1 MDEKN
6 KFPQE
11 EEFTLEDILQEFG
24 SFEDANAQQELPE
37 EEDVR
42 VWDGQVPAEPVSPV
56 DPQDTVPLNEITQA
70 VQQAEEKS
78 ADATQRFTPVSE
90 PVEQTADATQ
100 RFAPVGE
107 WSEEAQEPVVPVQ
120 EETVEPFSQEW
131 EPEYEEPMG
140 EYIPPEP
147 IVFRP
152 KNRLRE
158 LKHKLVEGPEKRY
171 YELLEKGLGKLQ
183 VAIFC
188 CLIVTALA
196 AGSTAM
202 YALNIVGSA
211 RMKTLVFGQ
220 LLFLLL
226 SAMLGSYQ
234 LLEGVADMFRKRF
247 SLNSLL
253 VLSFLACLA
262 DGVLC
267 LKTLQVPCCGVFSLN
282 VTMSLWSTFQ
292 KRKTEMSQMDTM
304 RKATQ
309 LDGVKGCADGYE
321 GRTVLVRQEGQVED
335 FMDSYAQPSGLE
347 KTFCVYALA
356 ALLVSLC
363 VAIIALVMGD
373 IYQGIHTL
381 CAALLVA
388 IPATAFVTFSRPM
401 ALLER
406 RLHKLGAVLC
416 GWQGVK
422 ALSRPVVFPLTDTD
436 LFPAGSAKLNGVKFY
451 GQREPDQVIAYA
463 AALICADGGGMAP
476 LFSQLLE
483 SRSGYHYEA
492 EQLQSYSGGI
502 GGEVCGESVL
512 AGTLSFVQSMGVD
525 MPEGTRVSQ
534 AVYVVIDGSLAG
546 VFAVSYTKTKMAAAG
561 LTTLCAYRGLTPAL
575 TAGDFML
582 TEGFLRSKFGVN
594 TRRIAFLSRQ
604 DKDRIRSLEPEEES
618 PSLAMTTREG
628 LAGAAFAVTGA
639 RALKLASICG
649 LVIHMLGG
657 ILGLLI
663 VLALTVVGAQH
674 LLTPANLLLFELIW
688 LIPGLLI
695 TEWTRNV

>member
-1 MDEKN
+1 MDE
-6 KFPQE
+6 QE
-11 EEFTLEDILQEFG
+11 KRPLEEVFTLEDILKEFG
-24 SFEDANAQQELPE
+24 SFEDTNAPQP

-42 VWDGQVPAEPVSPV
+42 VWDGQIPDGPPAPA
-56 DPQDTVPLNEITQA
+56 DPQDTVRLEEITHA
-70 VQQAEEKS
+70 VRQLEE
-78 ADATQRFTPVSE
+78 VSDE
-90 PVEQTADATQ
+90 TQ
-100 RFAPVGE
+100 RFAPVGMPDA
-107 WSEEAQEPVVPVQ
+107 EEPEPVPLPVQ

-131 EPEYEEPMG
+131 EPEYEQPIG

-152 KNRLRE
+152 KNRLQE
-158 LKHKLVEGPEKRY
+158 LKRKLVEGPEKRY
-171 YELLEKGLGKLQ
+171 YELMARGTGKLQ
-183 VAIFC
+183 AAIVC
-188 CLIVTALA
+188 SLIVAALA

-202 YALNIVGSA
+202 HALGMVGPD
-211 RMKTLVFGQ
+211 RIKTLVFGQ

-234 LLEGVADMFRKRF
+234 LMEGAGDIFRKRF

-253 VLSFLACLA
+253 LVTFIACLA
-262 DGVLC
+262 DALLC
-267 LKTLQVPCCGVFSLN
+267 LKYLHIPCCGAFSLN
-282 VTMSLWSTFQ
+282 MTMSLWNTCQ

-309 LDGVKGCADGYE
+309 LDGLKECPEGYE
-321 GRTVLVRQEGQVED
+321 GRTVLVRREAQVED
-335 FMDSYAQPSGLE
+335 FMDTYAVPSGLS
-347 KTFCVYALA
+347 KTLSVYALA
-356 ALLVSLC
+356 ALFVSIGIGAAAAVLES
-363 VAIIALVMGD
+363 VP
-373 IYQGIHTL
+373 QGVHNL

-388 IPATAFVTFSRPM
+388 MPATAFITLSRPK

-406 RLHKLGAVLC
+406 RLHKLGTVLC

-422 ALSRPVVFPLTDTD
+422 ALSRSVVFPLTDMD

-451 GQREPDQVIAYA
+451 GSREPDQIIAYA
-463 AALICADGGGMAP
+463 AALIGADGGGMAP
-476 LFSQLLE
+476 LFMQLLE

-492 EQLQSYSGGI
+492 ENLQSYSGGI
-502 GGEVCGESVL
+502 GGDVCGEPVL

-546 VFAVSYTKTKMAAAG
+546 VFAVSYNKTKTAATG
-561 LTTLCAYRGLTPAL
+561 LTTLCAYRGLTPVL

-594 TRRIAFLSRQ
+594 TRRIAFPDRQ
-604 DKDRIRSLEPEEES
+604 EKDHIRALEPEEES
-618 PSLAMTTREG
+618 PSLALTTRDG

-639 RALKLASICG
+639 RALKLAGICG
-649 LVIHMLGG
+649 VVIHMLGG

-663 VLALTVVGAQH
+663 VLALTIVGAEQ

-688 LIPGLLI
+688 VIPGLLI